1 MVIQI
6 APKEKIRISIFAIIG
21 GIVCFF
27 LAAFLASAY
36 FYFDL
41 NISKMNEGIS
51 QKQAQLGPIE
61 KTIQEKEQELVPIKE
76 KIDSFSVL
84 VGQHQTSLDVYGF
97 LEKNSL
103 PKVWFSDF
111 EFSLEEKMVT
121 VSGQAD
127 SFITLEQQM
136 NVLKNNQADFLESVK
151 LSKVEVDEEG
161 GINFE
166 MEFIF
171 KTQLLK
177 PSLIKEE
184 TPEENVD

>member
-6 APKEKIRISIFAIIG
+6 APKEKIRISTFTVIG

-41 NISKMNEGIS
+41 NTSKMNEKIL
-51 QKQAQLGPIE
+51 QKEQQLGPIE
-61 KTIQEKEQELVPIKE
+61 KSIEEKEQELIPIKE
-76 KIDSFSVL
+76 KIDSFETL
-84 VGQHQTSLDVYGF
+84 IGRHQTSLDIYGF

-111 EFSLEEKMVT
+111 EFSSEEKMVI
-121 VSGQAD
+121 VSGQTD
-127 SFITLEQQM
+127 SFITLEQQV
-136 NVLKNNQADFLESVK
+136 NILKNNQADFLESLK
-151 LSKVEVDEEG
+151 LRKVEVAEKE

-166 MEFIF
+166 IEFIF
-171 KTQLLK
+171 KTQVLK
-177 PSLIKEE
+177 PSLIKED
-184 TPEENVD
+184 TTENVD